1 MPERLKCLDAM
12 DFIKDWTSWRSSL
25 KDAIAQGKRVGL
37 SDETIQSLAV
47 KVGDF
52 LTEKVCPGNPE
63 EELLKELWEAGTAD
77 ERKALAAM
85 IFKAVK

>member
-12 DFIKDWTSWRSSL
+12 NFIQDWTTWRGTL
-25 KDAIAQGKRVGL
+25 KDAIAQGKKAGL
-37 SDETIQSLAV
+37 SDETIQQLAV

-52 LTEKVCPGNPE
+52 LSAKVCPGNPE

-77 ERKALAAM
+77 ERKAMAAM

>member
-12 DFIKDWTSWRSSL
+12 DFVKDWTSWRSTL
-25 KDAIAQGKRVGL
+25 KDGIQKGKSMGL
-37 SDETIQSLAV
+37 SDETIQTLAV

-52 LTEKVCPGNPE
+52 LTAKVCPGNPE

>member
-12 DFIKDWTSWRSSL
+12 DFVKDWTSWRSTL
-25 KDAIAQGKRVGL
+25 KDAIGRGKKMGMT
-37 SDETIQSLAV
+37 DETIQSLAV

-52 LTEKVCPGNPE
+52 MTEKVCPGNPE
-63 EELLKELWEAGTAD
+63 EVLLKELWEAGNVD
-77 ERKALAAM
+77 ERTALAAM